1 MNILFCNS
9 SNVSEI
15 KGGTERITARI
26 SKGLKERGHRCFLA
40 YKSEIDSSLPLTKF
54 EDAINVRKR
63 SLEEFIF
70 KHRID
75 AVIIQKMT
83 RDVKLFCEIR
93 KRNNLHFKIISVLH
107 FAPKY
112 EESVM
117 SFTKARKDLK
127 NETKTFKDFVINII
141 RLLSY
146 PIYKVYY
153 PVRNKEL
160 YKTVYNYS
168 EKVVLLSETFIDD
181 YFYYANIK
189 DKSQFVV
196 IPNALSYNE
205 FLSEDKLNQKK
216 NQVLVVSRLN
226 ETQKRVSLAIKTW
239 DTIMRNEENE
249 RMRNEWSLK
258 IVGAGPDEEYYKNLV
273 KELGLKNVEFC
284 GRQQPKPYYEESSVF
299 LMTSP
304 NEGWGLTLTEAQQFG
319 CVPIAFD
326 SFSSL
331 KDIITDEVNGF
342 IIPNN
347 DIEIYT
353 KRIIELM
360 TNHTLRCEMAKNAI
374 ELSKRY
380 ELDKVI
386 QKWESL
392 LIN

>member
-26 SKGLKERGHRCFLA
+26 SKGLTEYGHHCFLA
-40 YKSEIDSSLPLTKF
+40 YKSEIDPSLPLTKF
-54 EDAINVRKR
+54 EDTINVRKH
-63 SLEEFIF
+63 SLEMFIL

-83 RDVKLFCEIR
+83 RDVKLFYEIR
-93 KRNNLHFKIISVLH
+93 KRNNLHLKILSVLH
-107 FAPKY
+107 FAPKF
-112 EESVM
+112 EEGNI
-117 SFTKARKDLK
+117 SFIIAWKYLFNETISFKDLLK
-127 NETKTFKDFVINII
+127 NIFRILFF
-141 RLLSY
+141 
-146 PIYKVYY
+146 PIYKFIY
-153 PVRNKEL
+153 PTRNKDL
-160 YKTVYNYS
+160 YQTVYNYS
-168 EKVVLLSETFIDD
+168 EKVVLLSETFIDE
-181 YFYYANIK
+181 YFNYANIK
-189 DKSQFVV
+189 DKSKFVI
-196 IPNALSYNE
+196 IPNALSYDE
-205 FLSEDKLNQKK
+205 FLSIDKLYQKK
-216 NQVLVVSRLN
+216 KQVLVVSRLN
-226 ETQKRVSLAIKTW
+226 EAQKRVSLAIKVWAEVNHNDNFNHNLWT
-239 DTIMRNEENE
+239 
-249 RMRNEWSLK
+249 LK
-258 IVGAGPDEEYYKNLV
+258 IVGAGSDEDYYKSLV

-284 GRQQPKPYYEESSVF
+284 GRQQPKSYYEESSIF

-331 KDIITDEVNGF
+331 KDIITNEVNGI

-347 DIEIYT
+347 DIETYT
-353 KRIIELM
+353 KKVIELM
-360 TNHTLRCEMAKNAI
+360 TNQTLRQEMAKNAI

>member
-26 SKGLKERGHRCFLA
+26 SKGLTEHGHHCFLA
-40 YKSEIDSSLPLTKF
+40 YKSEIDPSLPVTKF
-54 EDAINVRKR
+54 EDAINVRKH
-63 SLEEFIF
+63 SLEAFIL

-75 AVIIQKMT
+75 TIIIQKMT

-107 FAPKY
+107 FAPKF
-112 EESVM
+112 EEGII
-117 SFTKARKDLK
+117 SFLAAWKYLK
-127 NETKTFKDFVINII
+127 NETVSFKDLIKNIFRI
-141 RLLSY
+141 IFF
-146 PIYKVYY
+146 PIYKIYY
-153 PVRNKEL
+153 PTRNKEL
-160 YKTVYNYS
+160 YETVYNYS
-168 EKVVLLSETFIDD
+168 ENVVLLSEMFVTE
-181 YFYYANIK
+181 YSNYANIK
-189 DKSQFVV
+189 DKSKFVV
-196 IPNALSYNE
+196 IPNALSYND

-216 NQVLVVSRLN
+216 NQALVVSRLN
-226 ETQKRVSLAIKTW
+226 ETQKRVSLAIKAW
-239 DTIMRNEENE
+239 AEVNHNDNYNHSL
-249 RMRNEWSLK
+249 WGLK
-258 IVGAGPDEEYYKNLV
+258 IVGTGPDEDYYKKLV
-273 KELGLKNVEFC
+273 KDLGLKNVEFY
-284 GRQQPKPYYEESSVF
+284 GRQQPKTY

-347 DIEIYT
+347 DLETYT
-353 KRIIELM
+353 RKIIELM
-360 TNHTLRCEMAKNAI
+360 TNQALRNKMAKNAI

>member
-26 SKGLKERGHRCFLA
+26 SKGLTERGHRCFLA
-40 YKSEIDSSLPLTKF
+40 YKSEIDPSLPLTKF
-54 EDAINVRKR
+54 EDSINVRQH
-63 SLEEFIF
+63 SLEKFIL

-189 DKSQFVV
+189 DKSKFVV

-205 FLSEDKLNQKK
+205 FLSEDKIYRKEK
-216 NQVLVVSRLN
+216 QVLVVSRLN
-226 ETQKRVSLAIKTW
+226 EAQKRISLAIKAW
-239 DTIMRNEENE
+239 AEVNHNDNYNHSL
-249 RMRNEWSLK
+249 WGLK
-258 IVGAGPDEEYYKNLV
+258 IVGTGPDEDYYKKLV
-273 KELGLKNVEFC
+273 KDLGLKNVEFY
-284 GRQQPKPYYEESSVF
+284 GRQQPKTYYEESSIF

-331 KDIITDEVNGF
+331 KDIITDEINGF

-347 DIEIYT
+347 DIETYT
-353 KRIIELM
+353 KKIIELM
-360 TNHTLRCEMAKNAI
+360 TNQTLRQEMAKNAI

>member
-26 SKGLKERGHRCFLA
+26 SKGLTERGHRCFLA

-54 EDAINVRKR
+54 EDTINVRQH
-63 SLEEFIF
+63 SLEKFILDY
-70 KHRID
+70 RID

-112 EESVM
+112 EERVM

-127 NETKTFKDFVINII
+127 NETKTFKDFVKNIV

-181 YFYYANIK
+181 YFYYSNIK
-189 DKSQFVV
+189 DKSKFVV
-196 IPNALSYNE
+196 IPNALSYDE
-205 FLSEDKLNQKK
+205 FLSLDKLYQKK
-216 NQVLVVSRLN
+216 KQALVVSRLN
-226 ETQKRVSLAIKTW
+226 EAQKRVSLAIKVWAEVNHFNHDLWT
-239 DTIMRNEENE
+239 
-249 RMRNEWSLK
+249 LK
-258 IVGAGPDEEYYKNLV
+258 IVGAGSDEEYYMNLV
-273 KELGLKNVEFC
+273 RELGLKNVEFC
-284 GRQQPKPYYEESSVF
+284 GRQQPKTYYVESSIF
-299 LMTSP
+299 FMTSP

-331 KDIITDEVNGF
+331 KDIITNEVNGF

-347 DIEIYT
+347 DIETYT
-353 KRIIELM
+353 KKVLELM
-360 TNHTLRCEMAKNAI
+360 TNQILRQEVAKNAI

-380 ELDKVI
+380 ELVKVI

-392 LIN
+392 LFN

>member
-26 SKGLKERGHRCFLA
+26 SKGLTECGHHCFLA
-40 YKSEIDSSLPLTKF
+40 YKSEIDPSLPLTKF
-54 EDAINVRKR
+54 EDTINVRLH
-63 SLEEFIF
+63 SLEKFIL

-75 AVIIQKMT
+75 AIIIQKMT

-93 KRNNLHFKIISVLH
+93 KQYNLHYKIISVLH
-107 FAPKY
+107 FAPKF
-112 EESVM
+112 EEGNI
-117 SFTKARKDLK
+117 SFLIAWKYLFNETISFKDLIK
-127 NETKTFKDFVINII
+127 NII
-141 RLLSY
+141 RIIIF
-146 PIYKVYY
+146 PIYKYLY
-153 PVRNKEL
+153 PKRNKDL
-160 YKTVYNYS
+160 YQTVYNYS
-168 EKVVLLSETFIDD
+168 EKVVLLSETFIDE

-189 DKSQFVV
+189 DKSKFVV
-196 IPNALSYNE
+196 IPNALSYDE
-205 FLSEDKLNQKK
+205 FLSTEKLYQKK
-216 NQVLVVSRLN
+216 KQALVVSRLN
-226 ETQKRVSLAIKTW
+226 EAQKRVSLAFKAW
-239 DTIMRNEENE
+239 DTIMRNGKNE

-258 IVGAGPDEEYYKNLV
+258 IVGAGSDENYYKSLV

-284 GRQQPKPYYEESSVF
+284 GRQQPKPYYEESAIF

-342 IIPNN
+342 ITSNN
-347 DIEIYT
+347 DLETYT
-353 KRIIELM
+353 RKVIELM
-360 TNHTLRCEMAKNAI
+360 TNQTLRQIMAKNAI

>member
-26 SKGLKERGHRCFLA
+26 SKGLTERGHRCFLA
-40 YKSEIDSSLPLTKF
+40 YKSEIDPSLPLTKF
-54 EDAINVRKR
+54 EDTINVRQH
-63 SLEEFIF
+63 SLEEFII

-93 KRNNLHFKIISVLH
+93 KRNNLHFKIITVLH

-112 EESVM
+112 EESVI
-117 SFTKARKDLK
+117 SFTKALKDLK
-127 NETKTFKDFVINII
+127 NETASFKDLVKNTI
-141 RLLSY
+141 RFLSY

-153 PVRNKEL
+153 PKRNKEL
-160 YKTVYNYS
+160 YQTVYNYS
-168 EKVVLLSETFIDD
+168 DRVVLLSKTFIDV

-189 DKSQFVV
+189 DKSKFVV

-205 FLSEDKLNQKK
+205 FLSEDKIYRKEK
-216 NQVLVVSRLN
+216 QVLVVSRLN
-226 ETQKRVSLAIKTW
+226 EAQKRVSLAIKVWAEVNHNDNFNHNFWT
-239 DTIMRNEENE
+239 
-249 RMRNEWSLK
+249 LK
-258 IVGAGPDEEYYKNLV
+258 IVGAGPDEQYYKNLV

-284 GRQQPKPYYEESSVF
+284 GRQQPKPYYEESAIF

>member
-26 SKGLKERGHRCFLA
+26 SKGLTERGHRCFLA
-40 YKSEIDSSLPLTKF
+40 YKSEIDSSLPVTKF
-54 EDAINVRKR
+54 EDAINVRKH
-63 SLEEFIF
+63 SLEAFIL

-83 RDVKLFCEIR
+83 RDVKLFYDIKR
-93 KRNNLHFKIISVLH
+93 KNRLNYKVLSVLH
-107 FAPKY
+107 FNPGY
-112 EESVM
+112 EEIRVTWNAAKNLLKKESY
-117 SFTKARKDLK
+117 TIKDKLK
-127 NETKTFKDFVINII
+127 NITRII
-141 RLLSY
+141 SFPL
-146 PIYKVYY
+146 YKIYY
-153 PVRNKEL
+153 PKRNKEL

-168 EKVVLLSETFIDD
+168 DRVVLLSEAFINE
-181 YFYYANIK
+181 YFNYADLN
-189 DKSQFVV
+189 DKSKFSV

-205 FLSEDKLNQKK
+205 FLPIKSINLKK
-216 NQVLVVSRLN
+216 SQVLVVSRLA
-226 ETQKRVSLAIKTW
+226 ETQKRISLAIKVWAEINHNDNFNLWT
-239 DTIMRNEENE
+239 
-249 RMRNEWSLK
+249 LK
-258 IVGAGPDEEYYKNLV
+258 IVGAGPDEDYYKDLV

-284 GRQQPKPYYEESSVF
+284 GRQHPKIYYEESSIF
-299 LMTSP
+299 LMTSSY
-304 NEGWGLTLTEAQQFG
+304 EGWGLTLTEAQQFG

-342 IIPNN
+342 IISNN
-347 DIEIYT
+347 DIKTYT
-353 KRIIELM
+353 QKVIELM
-360 TNHTLRCEMAKNAI
+360 TNQTLRQEMAKNAI

-380 ELDKVI
+380 ELGKVI

>member
-1 MNILFCNS
+1 MFITEY
-9 SNVSEI
+9 SN
-15 KGGTERITARI
+15 
-26 SKGLKERGHRCFLA
+26 
-40 YKSEIDSSLPLTKF
+40 
-54 EDAINVRKR
+54 
-63 SLEEFIF
+63 
-70 KHRID
+70 
-75 AVIIQKMT
+75 
-83 RDVKLFCEIR
+83 
-93 KRNNLHFKIISVLH
+93 
-107 FAPKY
+107 
-112 EESVM
+112 
-117 SFTKARKDLK
+117 
-127 NETKTFKDFVINII
+127 
-141 RLLSY
+141 
-146 PIYKVYY
+146 
-153 PVRNKEL
+153 
-160 YKTVYNYS
+160 
-168 EKVVLLSETFIDD
+168 
-181 YFYYANIK
+181 YANIK
-189 DKSQFVV
+189 DKSKFVV

-226 ETQKRVSLAIKTW
+226 EAQKRVSLAIKAWAEVNHNDNFNHNFWT
-239 DTIMRNEENE
+239 
-249 RMRNEWSLK
+249 LK
-258 IVGAGPDEEYYKNLV
+258 IVGAGPDEQYYKNLV

-284 GRQQPKPYYEESSVF
+284 GRQQPKPYYEKSSVF

-347 DIEIYT
+347 DLETYT
-353 KRIIELM
+353 RKVIELM
-360 TNHTLRCEMAKNAI
+360 TNQTLRQIMAKNAI

>member
-54 EDAINVRKR
+54 EDTINVRQR

-107 FAPKY
+107 FAPKF

-189 DKSQFVV
+189 DKSKFVV

-205 FLSEDKLNQKK
+205 FLSEDKIYRKEK
-216 NQVLVVSRLN
+216 QVLVVSRLN
-226 ETQKRVSLAIKTW
+226 EAQKRVSLAIKAW
-239 DTIMRNEENE
+239 AGVNHNDNFNHNLWI
-249 RMRNEWSLK
+249 LK

-284 GRQQPKPYYEESSVF
+284 GRQQPKTYYEKSSIF

-347 DIEIYT
+347 DIETYT
-353 KRIIELM
+353 KKVIELM
-360 TNHTLRCEMAKNAI
+360 TNQTLRQEMAKNAI

-380 ELDKVI
+380 ELGKVI

>member
-26 SKGLKERGHRCFLA
+26 SKGLTKHGHHCFLA
-40 YKSEIDSSLPLTKF
+40 YKSEIDPSLPLTKF
-54 EDAINVRKR
+54 EDSINVRQH
-63 SLEEFIF
+63 SLEKFIL

-75 AVIIQKMT
+75 VVIIQKMT

-107 FAPKY
+107 FAPKF
-112 EESVM
+112 EEGII
-117 SFTKARKDLK
+117 SFSTAWKYLK
-127 NETKTFKDFVINII
+127 NETVSFKDLIKNIFRI
-141 RLLSY
+141 IFF
-146 PIYKVYY
+146 PIYKIYY
-153 PVRNKEL
+153 PKRNKDL
-160 YKTVYNYS
+160 YQTVYNYS
-168 EKVVLLSETFIDD
+168 ENVVLLSEMFITE
-181 YFYYANIK
+181 YSNYANIK
-189 DKSQFVV
+189 DKSKFVV

-226 ETQKRVSLAIKTW
+226 ETQKRVSLAIKAWAEVNHNDNFNHNFWT
-239 DTIMRNEENE
+239 
-249 RMRNEWSLK
+249 LK
-258 IVGAGPDEEYYKNLV
+258 IVGAGPDEQYYKNLV

-284 GRQQPKPYYEESSVF
+284 GRQQPKPYYEKSSVF

-347 DIEIYT
+347 DLETYT
-353 KRIIELM
+353 RKVIELM
-360 TNHTLRCEMAKNAI
+360 TNQTLRQIMAKNAI